1 MRAYTLTHLDDAALL
16 RALIELVAQDR
27 ATTAA
32 LLAHLAEVDARRLY
46 APAGY
51 PSMHAYCVGAL
62 GLSEDA
68 AFKRIQAARAARE
81 FPLLLEALADGRLH
95 LTGLCLLAP
104 HLTADNVDELV
115 AAAGHRRKS
124 EIEVLL
130 AQRVASPEA
139 TLGPLSQLAPAQVEA
154 AGPGAAA
161 SLSGCELAPGQVEGM
176 APGASRSALQ
186 LAPAQVEA
194 PAETPPDSAV
204 RYALQVTI
212 DRETHDKLRYAQA
225 LLSHALPSGD
235 VAQVLDRALDALIG
249 QLEKRKVGAGKR
261 PAKPPRASAR
271 RRHVPAPVR
280 RAVWERDQ
288 GRCTFV
294 GENGQRCEARRFL
307 EFDHVVPV
315 ARGGRATVAGLR
327 LRCRTHN
334 QLEAE
339 RAFGAAFIRARRE
352 RAGRARARAGARR
365 PAGATIRPLGLTP
378 LARTPTGDPPDE
390 PRLRH
395 RRDVASALRG
405 LGVRADVARQAVE
418 VADRLPDATLE
429 ERLRAA
435 LRCLAPGGARAA
447 PASAR
452 RVTRPMQASPAPS
465 ECRPTAGSAAKKRAG
480 RTGCR
485 PPTGGWTLPLDRL
498 SGGRSRSI
506 PESTARET

>member
-16 RALIELVAQDR
+16 RALVELVAQER

-32 LLAHLAEVDARRLY
+32 LLAHIAEVDARRLY

-68 AFKRIQAARAARE
+68 AFKRIQAARAARG
-81 FPLLLEALADGRLH
+81 FPLLFEAVADGRLH

-115 AAAGHRRKS
+115 AAASHRRKS

-130 AQRVASPEA
+130 AQRVVSLDAM
-139 TLGPLSQLAPAQVEA
+139 LRPLSQLAPAQVEA
-154 AGPGAAA
+154 VGPGALA
-161 SLSGCELAPGQVEGM
+161 SLSGCELAPGQVGAT
-176 APGASRSALQ
+176 APGAPRAASQ
-186 LAPAQVEA
+186 LAPAQVGA
-194 PAETPPDSAV
+194 PSESSPDSAV

-212 DRETHDKLRYAQA
+212 DRDTHDKLRYAQA

-249 QLEKRKVGAGKR
+249 QLEKRKAGAATS
-261 PAKPPRASAR
+261 PAKPPQASAR

-280 RAVWERDQ
+280 RAVWERDG
-288 GRCTFV
+288 GRCSFV
-294 GENGQRCEARRFL
+294 GENGHRCEARRLL
-307 EFDHVVPV
+307 EFDHVDPV
-315 ARGGRATVAGLR
+315 ARGGRATVAGVR

-352 RAGRARARAGARR
+352 QARREQAGRARARAGVRR
-365 PAGATIRPLGLTP
+365 PSGATIRPPGATIRPVGLKA
-378 LARTPTGDPPDE
+378 LARAAPSDPPDE
-390 PRLRH
+390 SRLRH
-395 RRDVASALRG
+395 RRDVASALRE
-405 LGVRADVARQAVE
+405 LGVRSHVARQAVE

-447 PASAR
+447 PASGA
-452 RVTRPMQASPAPS
+452 V
-465 ECRPTAGSAAKKRAG
+465 
-480 RTGCR
+480 
-485 PPTGGWTLPLDRL
+485 
-498 SGGRSRSI
+498 
-506 PESTARET
+506 